1 MYEQCSE
8 NPKKAI
14 QSVEN
19 VENEKQCGK
28 NPEDT
33 NLGVNVLFR
42 RRGIM
47 QSKSQQSVEVGPI
60 PAAAEECSDIEEGL
74 MEEEDTVCKIPLLKR
89 KQARETCG
97 SKAKKSA
104 ASGGQGEETE

>member
-1 MYEQCSE
+1 
-8 NPKKAI
+8 
-14 QSVEN
+14 
-19 VENEKQCGK
+19 
-28 NPEDT
+28 
-33 NLGVNVLFR
+33 
-42 RRGIM
+42 
-47 QSKSQQSVEVGPI
+47 
-60 PAAAEECSDIEEGL
+60 

>member
-1 MYEQCSE
+1 MLKEKNEMYEQCGE

-47 QSKSQQSVEVGPI
+47 QSKSQQRVLRLGP
-60 PAAAEECSDIEEGL
+60 S
-74 MEEEDTVCKIPLLKR
+74 LLQQRNAVTLR
-89 KQARETCG
+89 KG
-97 SKAKKSA
+97 
-104 ASGGQGEETE
+104 

>member
-1 MYEQCSE
+1 MLKEKNEMYEQCSE

-47 QSKSQQSVEVGPI
+47 QSKSQQRVLRLGPSLLQQRN
-60 PAAAEECSDIEEGL
+60 AV
-74 MEEEDTVCKIPLLKR
+74 TVR
-89 KQARETCG
+89 KG
-97 SKAKKSA
+97 
-104 ASGGQGEETE
+104 